1 MTTSLRQRVRAGDPA
16 AFGELFDQGSRRV
29 YNHAYRLLGDW
40 SAAEDTVS
48 LTFLEAW
55 RGRNRVQADGESLL
69 PWLLGIATNVARNLA
84 RARRRHS
91 AAMGRLPAP
100 REEPDFADDVADKLD
115 VLSAARTA
123 QEALSTLRRPER
135 EVFALCVY
143 AELDYTAAAE
153 ALDIPVGTV
162 RSRLSRA
169 RARLRDVAIPA
180 AAHEEVR

>member
-1 MTTSLRQRVRAGDPA
+1 MRHRVRAGDPA
-16 AFGELFDQGSRRV
+16 AFGELFDVGARRV

-55 RGRNRVQADGESLL
+55 RGRNRVQPEGGPLV

-84 RARRRHS
+84 RARRRH
-91 AAMGRLPAP
+91 AAALDRLPQP
-100 REEPDFADDVADKLD
+100 RDEPDFADEVADKID
-115 VLSAARTA
+115 VLNSARAA
-123 QEALSTLRRPER
+123 QQALSALRRPER

-143 AELDYTAAAE
+143 AELDYVATAE

-169 RARLRDVAIPA
+169 RARLRDVAVPPV
-180 AAHEEVR
+180 AAHEEAW